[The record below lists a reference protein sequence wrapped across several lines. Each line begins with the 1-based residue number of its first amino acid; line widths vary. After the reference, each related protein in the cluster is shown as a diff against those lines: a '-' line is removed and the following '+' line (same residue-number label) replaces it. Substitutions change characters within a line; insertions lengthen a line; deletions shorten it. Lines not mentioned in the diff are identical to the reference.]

1 MLSLSRRDFLSVLG
15 SGLLM
20 APLSPVLG
28 QNATPLRRP
37 IPRDGRLLPVIG
49 LGTWQAFDFAGDAA
63 AQADAL
69 ATLKL
74 LLQQPQRVIDTSP
87 MYGRAE
93 AVLGQLLGQ
102 VDTASTAFVATKVW
116 TRGKAEGRAQIE
128 NSFRLLG
135 RGTLDLVQVHNLL
148 DYAAH
153 LETLQALKREGR
165 VRYIGATHYTAAAQA
180 QLESLLAG
188 GVLDFIQINYSLAER
203 EAAAR
208 LLPAAA
214 AAGVAVLIN
223 RPFAEGEIFRR
234 SRGKPLPDW
243 AGEIGC
249 SSWAQF
255 ALKFILG
262 QPAVTCVIPGTRN
275 PKYLADNLAAGYG
288 PLPDAAQCA
297 RMAAYYDAL

>member
-1 MLSLSRRDFLSVLG
+1 MPSLSRRDFLAAVG

-20 APLSPVLG
+20 APLPST
-28 QNATPLRRP
+28 ATAAAPLRRP

-49 LGTWQAFDFAGDAA
+49 LGTWQAFDFTDDAA
-63 AQADAL
+63 AHADAL

-74 LLQQPQRVIDTSP
+74 LQQPQSVIDTSP

-93 AVLGQLLGQ
+93 AVLGQLLREAA
-102 VDTASTAFVATKVW
+102 TASRAFVATKVW

-135 RGTLDLVQVHNLL
+135 REVLDLVQVHNLL
-148 DYAAH
+148 DYATQ

-165 VRYIGATHYTAAAQA
+165 VRYTGATHYTASAQA
-180 QLESLLAG
+180 QLESLLADG
-188 GVLDFIQINYSLAER
+188 ALDFIQINYSLAER
-203 EAAAR
+203 AAAAR

-214 AAGVAVLIN
+214 AAGVAVLVN
-223 RPFAEGEIFRR
+223 RPFAEGEVLRR

-262 QPAVTCVIPGTRN
+262 QPAVTCAIPGTRN